1 MAPVV
6 GVIGATGEADSG
18 GCAGAVGAALADAFT
33 LGAVGAVAAG
43 TVGTLVAGAEEPAWS
58 AGWVCG
64 HAGAGNTRPMASNAA
79 KSGRRWK

>member
-18 GCAGAVGAALADAFT
+18 GWAGAVGAALADAFT

-64 HAGAGNTRPMASNAA
+64 HAGAGNMIPMASNAA
-79 KSGRRWK
+79 KSGCRWT